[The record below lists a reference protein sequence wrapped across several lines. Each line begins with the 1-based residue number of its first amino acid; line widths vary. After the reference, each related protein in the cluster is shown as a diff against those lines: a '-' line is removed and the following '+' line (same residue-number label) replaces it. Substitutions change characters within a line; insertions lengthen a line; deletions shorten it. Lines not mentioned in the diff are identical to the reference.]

1 MGNFYSVLK
10 SLRTVKGMTQ
20 EELAKALNISR
31 STVGMYENGS
41 REPDYETLEAIAD
54 YFNVDIDYL
63 LGRTNLTTRMINPF
77 SVNPL
82 DTSEP
87 TYTLTPKE
95 EVLVSDFRTLN
106 DQGQDYILQTMD
118 MVKDKYKKSADVSGM
133 EKIG

>member
-1 MGNFYSVLK
+1 MSEEEYRHIF
-10 SLRTVKGMTQ
+10 VKKLSYYMSKYGKNQMD
-20 EELAKALNISR
+20 LMNDLGLSS
-31 STVGMYENGS
+31 STVSSWCTGKKLPRMGKIQM
-41 REPDYETLEAIAD
+41 LAD
-54 YFNVDIDYL
+54 YFGIEKSDLIEEKSSTD
-63 LGRTNLTTRMINPF
+63 P
-77 SVNPL
+77 
-82 DTSEP
+82 EP

>member
-1 MGNFYSVLK
+1 MSEEEYRHIF
-10 SLRTVKGMTQ
+10 VKKLSYYMSEYGKNQMD
-20 EELAKALNISR
+20 LMNDLGLSS
-31 STVGMYENGS
+31 STVSSWCTGKKLPRMGKIQM
-41 REPDYETLEAIAD
+41 LAD
-54 YFNVDIDYL
+54 YFGIEKSDLIEEKSSTD
-63 LGRTNLTTRMINPF
+63 P
-77 SVNPL
+77 
-82 DTSEP
+82 EP

>member
-1 MGNFYSVLK
+1 MADDEQKIIFSRNLLKYLSLSEKTQKEVADAISVSPQTFNTWCQGIALPRMGKV
-10 SLRTVKGMTQ
+10 Q
-20 EELAKALNISR
+20 ALS
-31 STVGMYENGS
+31 
-41 REPDYETLEAIAD
+41 D
-54 YFNVDIDYL
+54 YFKIKKSDL
-63 LGRTNLTTRMINPF
+63 LDEKSSTDP
-77 SVNPL
+77 
-82 DTSEP
+82 EP